1 MVLLELYY
9 RKMNNTGKKEL
20 DDMIRTGKV
29 NRNYIGISGIE
40 INESVSERYGLIS
53 ENGCW

>member
-1 MVLLELYY
+1 
-9 RKMNNTGKKEL
+9 
-20 DDMIRTGKV
+20 MIRTGKV

-53 ENGCW
+53 ENGVMVARIDPS